1 MRFIQLLAEAGIKPR
16 TVVGDAD
23 VEFVC
28 SDSRLC
34 ASGGCFVAV
43 KGRSCDGGDFIPEAL
58 QAGAGA
64 IVCENENSI
73 PRNWRGKA
81 ACAVIEDTQQAAG
94 FLAQAIEG
102 FPARKLTCLGVTGT
116 NGKSTVTHLIHSI
129 LNAAGLKA
137 GMLGTVS
144 YETVGRSI
152 PAKMTTP
159 DPVALAGMCAEMVNA
174 GATHLVM
181 EASSHALDQKR
192 TAGIDFTVGIYTNLS
207 GDHLDYHGT
216 MENYLAAKCRLFES
230 LSPQGIAVINRDDR
244 YADKIIAATKA
255 TVRTY
260 GLNPLADIQG
270 RIHRI
275 DAEGTDFYIIS
286 KGRIFPVH
294 TPLIGR
300 HNVFNALAAACAVNA
315 LGVEPGQIAELLGK
329 IQTIPGRLER
339 VETNGRFQVFVDYAH
354 TDDAM
359 RNVLGSLR
367 PISQGRL
374 VVVFG
379 CGGDRDKSKRP
390 RMAQVAQEFADS
402 IVVTSDNP
410 RNESPQQIIDEIL
423 AGFFSAGSGGD
434 VRVEPDRAKAIALAI
449 GGALSGDIIVIAGK
463 GHETYQIAS
472 GRRTHFDDAE
482 VARQCIAGSGKT
494 K

>member
-1 MRFIQLLAEAGIKPR
+1 MRFIPLLAEAGIKPR

-23 VEFVC
+23 IEFVC

-34 ASGGCFVAV
+34 SPGGCFVAV
-43 KGRSCDGGDFIPEAL
+43 KGCSCDGHDFIPKTIEA
-58 QAGAGA
+58 GVSA
-64 IVCENENSI
+64 IVCENEGSI
-73 PRNWRGKA
+73 PKNLRSKVA
-81 ACAVIEDTQQAAG
+81 YTIVDDTQQTVG
-94 FLAQAIEG
+94 LLGQAILG

-116 NGKSTVTHLIHSI
+116 NGKSTVTHFIHSI
-129 LNAAGLKA
+129 LNGAGLKA

-144 YETVGRSI
+144 YDTVGRSF

-159 DPVALAGMCAEMVNA
+159 DPVTLAGMCAEMVDS
-174 GATHLVM
+174 GATHLIM
-181 EASSHALDQKR
+181 EVSSHALDQKR
-192 TAGIDFTVGIYTNLS
+192 TAGIEFTVGIYTNLS

-216 MENYLAAKCRLFES
+216 MEDYLASKRRLFES
-230 LSPQGIAVINRDDR
+230 LPPSGIAVINRDDQ
-244 YADKIIAATKA
+244 YADKIAASTKA

-260 GLNPLADIQG
+260 GLNPLADMQG

-275 DAEGTDFYIIS
+275 DAEGTDFDIIS
-286 KGRIFPVH
+286 GGEVFPVH

-300 HNVFNALAAACAVNA
+300 HNVFNSLAAACAVNA
-315 LGVEPGQIAELLGK
+315 LGVELPQIAELLGK

-339 VETNGRFQVFVDYAH
+339 VETDGRFQVFIDYAH
-354 TDDAM
+354 TDDAL

-367 PISQGRL
+367 PICRGRL

-379 CGGDRDKSKRP
+379 CGGNRDKSKRP

-402 IVVTSDNP
+402 IIVTSDNP

-423 AGFFSAGSGGD
+423 AGFSGGD
-434 VRVEPDRAKAIALAI
+434 VQVEPDRAKAIGLAI
-449 GGALSGDIIVIAGK
+449 GQGLSDDIIVIAGK
-463 GHETYQIAS
+463 GHETYQIIKDQ
-472 GRRTHFDDAE
+472 RTHFDDAE
-482 VARQCIAGSGKT
+482 VARKCIVGLGKT